1 MATLR
6 RWDAAA
12 IEEGDPVAD
21 SQGRSAG
28 PTGVRPGCLIAVAL
42 VALGAALVVLVM
54 WVWPSGDGTVDIGR
68 AEEYRPGDVV
78 YHSTDGFFV
87 AAQPDGSVLA
97 LSDLDPHNPAGRRSC
112 RVTFRPDLG
121 VAGETGRFFDGC
133 TGSLYDIGGHALSD
147 DGLDLQRLAIQ
158 QDGEG
163 HLRVKPGR

>member
-1 MATLR
+1 M
-6 RWDAAA
+6 
-12 IEEGDPVAD
+12 
-21 SQGRSAG
+21 
-28 PTGVRPGCLIAVAL
+28 RPGCLIAVAL

-68 AEEYRPGDVV
+68 VEEYRPGDVV
-78 YHSTDGFFV
+78 YHSTDRFFV

-163 HLRVKPGR
+163 HLKVKPGR